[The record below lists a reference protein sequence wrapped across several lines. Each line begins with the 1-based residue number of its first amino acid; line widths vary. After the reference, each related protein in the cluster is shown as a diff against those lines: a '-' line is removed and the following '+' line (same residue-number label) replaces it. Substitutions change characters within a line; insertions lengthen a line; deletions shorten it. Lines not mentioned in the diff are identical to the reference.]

1 MPPISSRSLC
11 VPQRYMN
18 AISGGSWAVE
28 SFEPINEAA
37 LAIGGITGGYPL
49 DPDAE
54 VDSVLL
60 DGRSKSRSS
69 HFPSALTL
77 LTTATWAVHH
87 RCITASAFGAVWRN
101 CSSRQKRMVE
111 PNPAVRDGKKYGN
124 NSWAI
129 IAAYFDEAAAQ
140 TAAQVTRKY
149 LGTLAAVDVFAKDN
163 AYSIFEFA
171 LREDAGMLG
180 PFGVRG

>member
-1 MPPISSRSLC
+1 MPSRASMPPISSRSLY

-37 LAIGGITGGYPL
+37 LAIGGITGAYPL

-87 RCITASAFGAVWRN
+87 RCITASAFGGRLAELL
-101 CSSRQKRMVE
+101 VE
-111 PNPAVRDGKKYGN
+111 T
-124 NSWAI
+124 
-129 IAAYFDEAAAQ
+129 EAH
-140 TAAQVTRKY
+140 
-149 LGTLAAVDVFAKDN
+149 G
-163 AYSIFEFA
+163 
-171 LREDAGMLG
+171 
-180 PFGVRG
+180 